1 MLTIDP
7 SWSDK
12 IIVDKMMENSNTINE
27 QAFVSSIVSL
37 NNASITDQSDYTIV
51 PTFFG
56 NTQKLVIIFT
66 DDNAEN
72 VNRYVL

>member
-27 QAFVSSIVSL
+27 QALVSSIVSL